1 MRISDLIGS
10 IGVAILLIAFI
21 LILTNRIPK
30 NGLLYLLMNLI
41 GSSLAAL
48 ASFLIH
54 YTPFIV
60 LEISWMVASL
70 FGLWKYFV
78 NKGEFPKST

>member
-1 MRISDLIGS
+1 MKVSDLVGS

-21 LILTNRIPK
+21 LILTNRISK

-41 GSSLAAL
+41 GSGLAAF

-54 YTPFIV
+54 YTRFIV
-60 LEISWMVASL
+60 LEISWMIASL
-70 FGLWKYFV
+70 FGLWKYLV
-78 NKGEFPKST
+78 NKDIFPKST

>member
-1 MRISDLIGS
+1 MRISDLVGS

-21 LILTNRIPK
+21 LILTNKISK
-30 NGLLYLLMNLI
+30 KGLLYLLMNLI
-41 GSSLAAL
+41 GSGLAAF
-48 ASFLIH
+48 APFLIH

-70 FGLWKYFV
+70 FGLWKYYKKRV
-78 NKGEFPKST
+78 VLPKST